1 MKLKNN
7 NFADILIPNYA
18 DWRNVTSKLYPTTC
32 VDMEKDDIDEQSSAL
47 IKMNIVG
54 KDLDVQFKGHPVKL
68 LALRQGIK
76 HENRGRV
83 KITVKKHCD
92 RNYYLVL
99 LPDYGNIE
107 VKMALG
113 YKNNI
118 LYVATLEPNH
128 PKFRMILEETLGI
141 SETILKQSSDT
152 YSLDE
157 FVKIYEEVQS
167 KLISIPI

>member
-1 MKLKNN
+1 M
-7 NFADILIPNYA
+7 
-18 DWRNVTSKLYPTTC
+18 
-32 VDMEKDDIDEQSSAL
+32 
-47 IKMNIVG
+47 
-54 KDLDVQFKGHPVKL
+54 
-68 LALRQGIK
+68 ALRQGIK
-76 HENRGRV
+76 HENRGRI

-113 YKNNI
+113 YKNSI

-128 PKFRMILEETLGI
+128 PKFRATLEETLGI
-141 SETILKQSSDT
+141 SEAILKQSADT

-157 FVKIYEEVQS
+157 FVKIYENVQS
-167 KLISIPI
+167 KLVNIPI